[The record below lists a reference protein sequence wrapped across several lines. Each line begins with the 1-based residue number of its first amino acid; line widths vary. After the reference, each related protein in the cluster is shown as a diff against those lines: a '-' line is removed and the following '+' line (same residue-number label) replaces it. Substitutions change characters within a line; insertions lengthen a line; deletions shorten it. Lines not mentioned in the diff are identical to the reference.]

1 MLLGRG
7 RKEGGGGAII
17 TIWVVVA
24 YITGIP
30 VPMIL
35 RQVVG
40 SEAFM
45 VIGPAYVLGLMNGEK
60 FNAEDMRMISL
71 V

>member
-45 VIGPAYVLGLMNGEK
+45 VIRPAYVLGLINGEK
-60 FNAEDMRMISL
+60 FNAVDMRMISL